1 VTATDSGIEKAGAVD
16 IIGNR
21 KFVEIP
27 GSDTHELP
35 PLLVRT
41 APEVNRLDRV
51 MRMANELIESEEMI
65 PHLAIDDVVDPNA
78 VERRKMD
85 LAVNL
90 VEQYLQFISHWQWG
104 DGITEWIRQC
114 ETTFETR
121 TQLRRLLR
129 PDVWPHA
136 GRSSFVTLLSD
147 KAVSPAGVTL
157 QGAVGLRLTFR
168 QPPPISCF
176 SNQFLFYLNNSVAT
190 TAYETWARMSPDP
203 VSSLPPERFSF
214 QVVNMSM

>member
-1 VTATDSGIEKAGAVD
+1 MD

-41 APEVNRLDRV
+41 TPEVNRLDRV
-51 MRMANELIESEEMI
+51 MNMANNLVESEEMI
-65 PHLAIDDVVDPNA
+65 PSVAMDELVDPVA

-90 VEQYLQFISHWQWG
+90 VEQYLHLIATWQWG
-104 DGITEWIRQC
+104 DGILEWIRQC
-114 ETTFETR
+114 ETTFEAR
-121 TQLRRLLR
+121 QQLRPLLR

-136 GRSSFVTLLSD
+136 GRSSFVTLLTD
-147 KAVSPAGVTL
+147 KAVSPAGVPL
-157 QGAVGLRLTFR
+157 DRAVGLRLTFR
-168 QPPPISCF
+168 QPPPLSCF
-176 SNQFLFYLNNSVAT
+176 SNQFLFYLNGCIAT
-190 TAYETWARMSPDP
+190 SAYETWARMSPDP
-203 VSSLPPERFSF
+203 ISSLPPERFSF
-214 QVVNMSM
+214 RVVNMSM